1 MSSIIFDLDGTLLD
15 TLEDLSDSMN
25 AALKQC
31 GWPQHPTTSY
41 RYFIGEGLDA
51 LVQKTLP
58 KCEQQSVIS
67 KTKLRTAM
75 QEEYTSRWKNKS
87 RLYEGIV
94 TLLNELTARHI
105 PMAILSNKPEAF
117 TQNCVTK
124 FLSQWEFTVVYGA
137 RKGIPYKPDPT
148 SALDIAQK
156 LKQAP
161 STILYLGDTA
171 TDMKTALNAGM
182 IGIGA
187 TWGFRSGKELVT
199 SGAHHLINY
208 PTDLLLYI

>member
-156 LKQAP
+156 LKQEGL
-161 STILYLGDTA
+161 IKREWQFKLYLKTHGLQNKLHA
-171 TDMKTALNAGM
+171 GSFELKTASS
-182 IGIGA
+182 I
-187 TWGFRSGKELVT
+187 KEIVT
-199 SGAHHLINY
+199 TLTEKNFS
-208 PTDLLLYI
+208 LLT